1 MEAKYLR
8 EKNKTSDDHKNKS
21 MGYKDI
27 TVSVPT
33 KVPRNDFVLN
43 ARVNPRVEIGLK

>member
-1 MEAKYLR
+1 
-8 EKNKTSDDHKNKS
+8 

-33 KVPRNDFVLN
+33 NVPRNNFVLN
-43 ARVNPRVEIGLK
+43 ECVNPRVEILEINVKFQREINKQILHKQ

>member
-1 MEAKYLR
+1 
-8 EKNKTSDDHKNKS
+8 

-33 KVPRNDFVLN
+33 KVPRNNFVLN
-43 ARVNPRVEIGLK
+43 ECVNPRVEILEINVKFQREINKQILHKQ